1 MYLGIRPAL
10 KARPSL
16 LDLIRGGGDSGGL
29 SGLSGEGSSIAAG
42 SAGPSTA
49 TIATRPP
56 VAGGLEA
63 GPGNTIPEAATSLP
77 PPPLAA
83 PRQIPGSFDSTFANL
98 STDITDPLNAA
109 SLSSFT
115 ASLAVFL
122 RER

>member
-42 SAGPSTA
+42 SAGSSTA
-49 TIATRPP
+49 TVATRPP
-56 VAGGLEA
+56 AAGGLDA
-63 GPGNTIPEAATSLP
+63 IPAAATSSP

-83 PRQIPGSFDSTFANL
+83 PRQVPGSFDSTFANL

>member
-16 LDLIRGGGDSGGL
+16 LDLIRGSGDSGGL
-29 SGLSGEGSSIAAG
+29 SGLSGSGSSIGAGSEGSS
-42 SAGPSTA
+42 TA
-49 TIATRPP
+49 TVATRP
-56 VAGGLEA
+56 
-63 GPGNTIPEAATSLP
+63 GPDTTIPAAATSSP

-83 PRQIPGSFDSTFANL
+83 PRQAPGSFNSAFANL
-98 STDITDPLNAA
+98 STDITDPFNAA

>member
-16 LDLIRGGGDSGGL
+16 LDLIRGSGDSGGL
-29 SGLSGEGSSIAAG
+29 SGLSGEGSSIVAE

-49 TIATRPP
+49 TVASRP
-56 VAGGLEA
+56 AGGLEA
-63 GPGNTIPEAATSLP
+63 GPDTTIEVPAAATSSP
-77 PPPLAA
+77 PPPLSA
-83 PRQIPGSFDSTFANL
+83 PRQVPGSFVSTFANL
-98 STDITDPLNAA
+98 STDITDPFNAA